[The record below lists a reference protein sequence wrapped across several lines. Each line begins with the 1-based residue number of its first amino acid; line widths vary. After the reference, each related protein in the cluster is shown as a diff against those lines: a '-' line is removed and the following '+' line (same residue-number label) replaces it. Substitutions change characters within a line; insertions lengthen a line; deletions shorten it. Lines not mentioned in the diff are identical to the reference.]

1 MGVQDA
7 IPQGYRRG
15 LTSCPVCGR
24 DDGVSAVPAVYE
36 SSHVIEETIARAQ
49 SIVND
54 DDSSRDSK
62 ASARATLAATPPPS
76 VRSRQLALAPTSR
89 WATCLVGAV
98 FLAFP
103 AGFVQIMAESSR
115 HFSEANRLAPD
126 PENATLAVVAL
137 GFAALS
143 AACVA
148 GMVAALIRRGVVHRG
163 RGAADAVWRRG
174 WYCGRCALVHF
185 APGEEPPG
193 VLMGQVL
200 DPDQFRA
207 LVWTAGGYGNRVKPG
222 GS

>member
-24 DDGVSAVPAVYE
+24 DDAVSAVPVVYE
-36 SSHVIEETIARAQ
+36 SSHAAELTIARAQ
-49 SIVND
+49 SVVND
-54 DDSSRDSK
+54 DDSSRASK
-62 ASARATLAATPPPS
+62 AAARATLAATPPPS
-76 VRSRQLALAPTSR
+76 VRSRQLVLAPTSR
-89 WATCLVGAV
+89 WAACLVGAV
-98 FLAFP
+98 LLAFP
-103 AGFVQIMAESSR
+103 VGFVQIMAQSSK
-115 HFSEANRLAPD
+115 HFSKTGELTTD
-126 PENATLAVVAL
+126 PENAALAAVAF

-143 AACVA
+143 AACLV
-148 GMVAALIRRGVVHRG
+148 GMVAALIRRGVVNRG

-193 VLMGQVL
+193 VLTGQVL
-200 DPDQFRA
+200 DPDRFRA

-222 GS
+222 GA